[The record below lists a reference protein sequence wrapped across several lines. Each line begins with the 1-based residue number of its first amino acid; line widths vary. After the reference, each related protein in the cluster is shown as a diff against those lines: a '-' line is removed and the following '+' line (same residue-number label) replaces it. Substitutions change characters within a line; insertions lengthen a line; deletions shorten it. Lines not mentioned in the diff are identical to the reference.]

1 MSGSDLGRRI
11 GKREPFGAKE
21 EAAMLNLVRTAD
33 RVQSHAG
40 RLLREHGL
48 SHAQYNVLRILRGL
62 GGPTP
67 ILEIAERM
75 LTETPGITGLI
86 DRLEKL
92 EMVERRRCESDRRV
106 IHVVITPRGEAVL
119 KGLDAPLKELQARVC
134 SPLTATE
141 LDAFVRLLDK
151 VREPLEGP

>member
-1 MSGSDLGRRI
+1 MTGSDLGRRI
-11 GKREPFGAKE
+11 GKREPFGTKE

-48 SHAQYNVLRILRGL
+48 THAQYNVLRILRGL

-67 ILEIAERM
+67 ITEIAGRM
-75 LTETPGITGLI
+75 LTETPGITGLV

-92 EMVERRRCESDRRV
+92 ELVERRRCEEDRRV
-106 IHVVITPRGEAVL
+106 VFVVITPKAEAIL
-119 KGLDAPLKELQARVC
+119 AGLDGPLRELQGRVC
-134 SPLTATE
+134 SVLSPAE
-141 LDAFVRLLDK
+141 LDALDRLLDR